1 MTTKRFQAG
10 IITGKQLSDLFEY
23 AKSEKFALP
32 AVNVTGT
39 NTMNAVL
46 ETAREVGSP
55 VIIQFSNSGA
65 SFIAGKSLSNDG

>member
-46 ETAREVGSP
+46 ETA
-55 VIIQFSNSGA
+55 
-65 SFIAGKSLSNDG
+65 